1 MNTRERFVQSCKFQT
16 VDQVPFVEIG
26 AWAQAR
32 DRWFEEGM
40 PKDAETNFNVLRRAP
55 YFGLEHFDELPINT
69 LLCPPFERKIIEED
83 EHTETFRDQFGQIR
97 KALKTGRGK
106 SGGTRA
112 SMDQFLRFAVKS
124 RADFDEIK
132 KRFTP
137 DDPARFPDNWQELLK
152 EYKTRDYPLCLQPGG
167 NFGLY
172 SMLRRFMGTEN
183 ACTVFYDDPAL
194 ADDMLDCFTDFF
206 IAFTGKVLSQ
216 VQVDWYCIFE
226 DFAFKTGPLVS
237 PMIFK
242 KFLLKRYRRIN
253 DHLRS
258 CGVDIISIDSDGNTE
273 VLLPMIIEAGYN
285 HILPMEQAADM
296 DAVRIRKQYGNALG
310 MLGSIDKRELA
321 KGKKEIEREL
331 LRQVPYLLESGGY
344 IPTVDH
350 TVPHDVSY
358 ENFLYYLD
366 VKRKLVE
373 GCYGA

>member
-1 MNTRERFVQSCKFQT
+1 MNTRERFVKSCRFES

-40 PKDAETNFNVLRRAP
+40 PEDEDTNFNILTRAD
-55 YFGLEHFDELPINT
+55 YFGLEHFDRLPTNV
-69 LLCPPFERKIIEED
+69 LLCPPFEREIIEED
-83 EHTETFRDQFGQIR
+83 DHTETFRDAFGQVR
-97 KALKTGRGK
+97 KGLKDGRGK

-112 SMDQFLRFAVKS
+112 SMDQILRSAVET

-132 KRFTP
+132 KRFNP
-137 DDPARFPDNWQELLK
+137 DDPARFPDNWAELLE
-152 EYKTRDYPLCLQPGG
+152 EYKTRDYPLGLQQGG
-167 NFGLY
+167 KFGLY

-183 ACTVFYDDPAL
+183 ACTIFYDDPAF
-194 ADDMLDCFTDFF
+194 AEEMLDFFTDFF

-242 KFLLKRYRRIN
+242 NFLLKRYRRIN

-258 CGVDIISIDSDGNTE
+258 CGIDIISIDSDGNIE
-273 VLLPMIIEAGYN
+273 VLLPMLIEAGYN
-285 HILPMEQAADM
+285 YILPMEQAAGM
-296 DAVRIRKQYGNALG
+296 DAVRIRKQYGKAFS

-331 LRQVPYLLESGGY
+331 LRQVPYLLETGGY

-350 TVPHDVSY
+350 TIPHDVSY

-366 VKRKLVE
+366 VKRKIVE
-373 GCYGA
+373 GRYGA